1 MTLLSNITE
10 KCKNE
15 VSVNIINLFFE
26 PYVGF
31 QKILILFENL
41 NLSLTESTHVTQSCF
56 RQNLIKNQT
65 LEKINAKPLIL
76 MLDNNFTLWF
86 SFC

>member
-41 NLSLTESTHVTQSCF
+41 NLSLTELTQSCF

>member
-26 PYVGF
+26 TYVGF
-31 QKILILFENL
+31 QKILILSENL
-41 NLSLTESTHVTQSCF
+41 NL
-56 RQNLIKNQT
+56 
-65 LEKINAKPLIL
+65 
-76 MLDNNFTLWF
+76 
-86 SFC
+86 